1 MPQGRPHDS
10 SLRSR
15 SWSTRRQ
22 PLHLKRESYHGSTAH
37 PCRQAAVIPYL
48 YIDKVFNELRDE
60 LLTAM
65 HKAVDAEMRNGR
77 VDVQRL
83 FRSFTRA
90 AAKQMANP
98 VQVSEKCVEA
108 NSIRSKK
115 GSSVR
120 SED

>member
-1 MPQGRPHDS
+1 
-10 SLRSR
+10 L
-15 SWSTRRQ
+15 
-22 PLHLKRESYHGSTAH
+22 
-37 PCRQAAVIPYL
+37 PYI

-65 HKAVDAEMRNGR
+65 HKAVDSELRNGR

-98 VQVSEKCVEA
+98 VQVSDKCLES
-108 NSIRSKK
+108 NTIRPKK

-120 SED
+120 SDD

>member
-1 MPQGRPHDS
+1 M
-10 SLRSR
+10 
-15 SWSTRRQ
+15 
-22 PLHLKRESYHGSTAH
+22 
-37 PCRQAAVIPYL
+37 PYL

-83 FRSFTRA
+83 YRSFTRA

-108 NSIRSKK
+108 NPIRPKK
-115 GSSVR
+115 GTKAR
-120 SED
+120 GDE

>member
-1 MPQGRPHDS
+1 MP
-10 SLRSR
+10 
-15 SWSTRRQ
+15 
-22 PLHLKRESYHGSTAH
+22 Y
-37 PCRQAAVIPYL
+37 I
-48 YIDKVFNELRDE
+48 YIDKLFNELRDE

-65 HKAVDAEMRNGR
+65 HKAVDAELRNGR

-83 FRSFTRA
+83 YRSFTRA

-120 SED
+120 NEE

>member
-1 MPQGRPHDS
+1 MP
-10 SLRSR
+10 
-15 SWSTRRQ
+15 
-22 PLHLKRESYHGSTAH
+22 Y
-37 PCRQAAVIPYL
+37 I
-48 YIDKVFNELRDE
+48 YIDKLFNELRDE

-83 FRSFTRA
+83 YRSFTRA

-98 VQVSEKCVEA
+98 VQVTDKCVEA
-108 NSIRSKK
+108 NGVRSKK

-120 SED
+120 AED